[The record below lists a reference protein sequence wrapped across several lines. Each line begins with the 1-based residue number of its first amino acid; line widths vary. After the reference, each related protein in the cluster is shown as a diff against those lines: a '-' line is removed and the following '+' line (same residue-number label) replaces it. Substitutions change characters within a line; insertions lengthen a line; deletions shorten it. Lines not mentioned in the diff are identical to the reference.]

1 MNKSTVEVLLL
12 TIILLIAIP
21 QVTTASESDLSDPVL
36 AYSPTSLDFGTVAIG
51 YIGSQTFEIW
61 NDGGGTLDYTIAAGC
76 GWRTVSPMSGTS
88 TGEHDTITVTVNT
101 GGLSGGTYSCT
112 ISISSNGGSGSVSV
126 HVIVLKPILSYS
138 PTSLDFG
145 SVALGYTGSKTFE
158 MWNSG
163 EGTLEYSIS
172 ESCSWITSVSPSTG
186 TSTGEHD
193 TITVSI
199 DTSGLSGG
207 SYNYAIPLNS
217 NGGSGTVSTFVTVQ
231 SEPDLS
237 YSPTSLDFGT
247 VAIGYTGSKTF
258 EVWNSGDETLEY
270 SISESCSWIT
280 SVSPSNG
287 TSTGEHDTITV
298 SIDTGGLSSG
308 SYNYAIPLNSNGGSG
323 TVNVYV
329 ISAGPPLA
337 PQNPQVSP
345 GDGYVNLTWDA
356 PSDDGGSPVTG
367 YKVYR
372 GTSPGGEVLLVTI
385 GDLLFYNDTAVTNGQ
400 IYYYLVSAVNSVGE
414 GPNSSE
420 IFATP
425 SSSATVPT
433 APQDL
438 EAERGNAQV
447 TLSWSVPASD
457 GGATITNYSIYR
469 GDSSGSE
476 TLLTQIGTALTYVDT
491 GLTNGLTYYYKVS
504 AVNSVGEGPLSNEA
518 YTTPA
523 TTPTVPQ
530 NLQTVASNGSI
541 ELTWFAPTDDG
552 GSEIINYSIYRGAS
566 SGTETYIDQ
575 VGAVLSYTDTGLTNG
590 VTYYYQVSAV
600 NAIGESYLSD
610 EVSDTPT
617 GVPSAP
623 QNPQVSP
630 GDGYVNLTWVAPSD
644 DGGSA
649 VIGYEVYRGTISGG
663 EVHLATIG
671 DLLFYNDTAVTNDQ
685 IYYYKMSAV
694 NSVGEGPNSTEVY
707 ATPSSVAA
715 VPTAPQDLE
724 AERGNTQVTLSWSVP
739 ASDGGATITNY
750 KIYRGTASGE
760 EILLTSIGD
769 LLTFVDEGLSNGQ
782 IYYYKVSAVNSVGE
796 GPLSNEAS
804 AIPATVPTAPQNPQ
818 VSPGDGYVNL
828 TWDAPS
834 DDGGS
839 PVTGYKVYRGTS
851 PGGEVHLATIGDML
865 FYNNT
870 AVTNDQIYYYLVSAV
885 NSVGE
890 GPNSSEVS
898 ATPSSSPTV
907 PTAPQ
912 DLEAERG
919 DGQITLTWTAPSN
932 NGGATITG
940 YLVYRGTSSG
950 EKTLLASLDN
960 LLTYTD
966 HSVANGQIYYYQA
979 SAVNSVG
986 EGPLSNE
993 ASAIPATTP
1002 SAPQNLQ
1009 AGSGDT
1015 FVNLT
1020 WEAPSDDGGE
1030 AITNYSI
1037 YRGTSPGSETYL
1049 TTIGNVLAFTDT
1061 DLINGQTYYYQVY
1074 AVNNVGEGDGSE
1086 IVNATPATI
1095 PSAPQDPQ
1103 AEAGD
1108 SYVLITWSA
1117 PSDDGGSGIEGYN
1130 IYRNSTETSVE
1141 LLSFVETL
1149 SYNDT
1154 SVTNGI
1160 TYYYQ
1165 VSAINSIG
1173 EGPVSSTVNAT
1184 PEAAII
1190 STAPSAP
1197 QDPQSSSG
1205 DEYILITWTAPSD
1218 DGGSAVT
1225 SYNIYRGIDPD
1236 NLSFLASVTA
1246 TETSYNDTSVE
1257 SGQTYCYR
1265 ITAANDQG
1273 ESSQSPMV
1281 VDTPEAEEGGDTSDS
1296 TIYIFLGII
1305 GVVAVIAIV
1314 GFVLRRR

>member
-1 MNKSTVEVLLL
+1 
-12 TIILLIAIP
+12 LLIAIP

-76 GWRTVSPMSGTS
+76 GWRTASPMSGTS

-126 HVIVLKPILSYS
+126 HVTVLKPILGNS

-145 SVALGYTGSKTFE
+145 TVAPGYTGSKTFE
-158 MWNSG
+158 VWNDG
-163 EGTLEYSIS
+163 EDTLSYSFS
-172 ESCSWITSVSPSTG
+172 ESCSWITSVSPSSG

-207 SYNYAIPLNS
+207 SYNYAI
-217 NGGSGTVSTFVTVQ
+217 
-231 SEPDLS
+231 
-237 YSPTSLDFGT
+237 
-247 VAIGYTGSKTF
+247 
-258 EVWNSGDETLEY
+258 
-270 SISESCSWIT
+270 SIS
-280 SVSPSNG
+280 
-287 TSTGEHDTITV
+287 
-298 SIDTGGLSSG
+298 
-308 SYNYAIPLNSNGGSG
+308 SNGGSG
-323 TVNVYV
+323 TVNIYV
-329 ISAGPPLA
+329 APSGPPLA
-337 PQNPQVSP
+337 PQNPQASP
-345 GDGYVNLTWDA
+345 GDRYINLTWGA

-372 GTSPGGEVLLVTI
+372 GTSSGGEALLATI
-385 GDLLFYNDTAVTNGQ
+385 GNLLSYNDTAVTNGQ
-400 IYYYLVSAVNSVGE
+400 IYYYLVSAINSVGE

-420 IFATP
+420 VFATP
-425 SSSATVPT
+425 IPSATVPT

-447 TLSWSVPASD
+447 TLSWSIPASD

-491 GLTNGLTYYYKVS
+491 GLTNGQTYYYKVS

-518 YTTPA
+518 YATPA
-523 TTPTVPQ
+523 TTPTAPQ

-541 ELTWFAPTDDG
+541 ELTWSAPTDDG
-552 GSEIINYSIYRGAS
+552 GSEIINYNIYRGAS

-575 VGAVLSYTDTGLTNG
+575 VGAVLSYTDIGLTNG
-590 VTYYYQVSAV
+590 VTYFYQVSAV

-610 EVSDTPT
+610 EVSDIPT

-630 GDGYVNLTWVAPSD
+630 GDGYVNLTWDAPSD

-649 VIGYEVYRGTISGG
+649 VIGYEVYRGTTSGG

-685 IYYYKMSAV
+685 IYYYKVSAV

-707 ATPSSVAA
+707 ATPSSGAA

-724 AERGNTQVTLSWSVP
+724 AERGNVQVTLSWSVP

-804 AIPATVPTAPQNPQ
+804 ATPATVPTAPQNPQ

-839 PVTGYKVYRGTS
+839 PVTGYVVYRGTS
-851 PGGEVHLATIGDML
+851 LGGEVLLVTVGDLL
-865 FYNNT
+865 FYNDT

-890 GPNSSEVS
+890 GPSTEVS
-898 ATPSSSPTV
+898 ATPSSSPIV

-1009 AGSGDT
+1009 VGSGDA

-1020 WEAPSDDGGE
+1020 WETPSDDGGE

-1095 PSAPQDPQ
+1095 PSAPRDLQ

-1108 SYVLITWSA
+1108 SYILLTWAA

-1130 IYRNSTETSVE
+1130 IYRNSTETSPE
-1141 LLSFVETL
+1141 FLSFVETL

-1173 EGPVSSTVNAT
+1173 EGSASNTVNAIHPAT
-1184 PEAAII
+1184 II
-1190 STAPSAP
+1190 LTAPSAP
-1197 QDPQSSSG
+1197 QNPQSSPG
-1205 DEYILITWTAPSD
+1205 IEYILINWTAPSD

-1225 SYNIYRGIDPD
+1225 SFNIYRGTDPD
-1236 NLSFLASVTA
+1236 NLSLLASVSA

-1281 VDTPEAEEGGDTSDS
+1281 FDTPEAEEGGDTSDS

-1305 GVVAVIAIV
+1305 GVVAVIAIA